1 MITAFKPS
9 KPDRPKTHCL
19 KRDKRMKK
27 RIPCVNDENSKRN
40 ICFYCLSKTYCHLG
54 HKNGGRSTIGRT
66 RPQNMSEKSRISTQ
80 HTSQQSNTTPILHVI
95 YHMDSTQRMSAISNH
110 DFNTKPYVKAPRKLQ
125 TVVYDILPSEAGA
138 GKRCSECGPRGTIK
152 RLARG
157 MHTRKY
163 RALYKG

>member
-1 MITAFKPS
+1 MITAFKPN
-9 KPDRPKTHCL
+9 KPDRPRTHCL
-19 KRDKRMKK
+19 KQDKSKKK
-27 RIPCVNDENSKRN
+27 RIMLM
-40 ICFYCLSKTYCHLG
+40 IKTPKEASVLIAFQ
-54 HKNGGRSTIGRT
+54 KPTAIWDIKWRT
-66 RPQNMSEKSRISTQ
+66 FHNWPYKTQNNMFEKSRSTQ
-80 HTSQQSNTTPILHVI
+80 YTSQQSNTTHILHVI